1 MDAAVEP
8 RLVPLD
14 LLTHD
19 WSLGTPLAAVA
30 WPATSEGAERLSR
43 VVRKKRFDPPPT
55 GRPQAP
61 KPRRFSRRRR
71 TEPRVTALDVTRNES
86 RRTHRTESLARSR
99 MRSSCLHQ
107 PRVLG
112 PHRW

>member
-43 VVRKKRFDPPPT
+43 VVRKKRFAPP
-55 GRPQAP
+55 RPGGH
-61 KPRRFSRRRR
+61 RRRSPGGSVAAGGQNR
-71 TEPRVTALDVTRNES
+71 A
-86 RRTHRTESLARSR
+86 
-99 MRSSCLHQ
+99 
-107 PRVLG
+107 
-112 PHRW
+112 